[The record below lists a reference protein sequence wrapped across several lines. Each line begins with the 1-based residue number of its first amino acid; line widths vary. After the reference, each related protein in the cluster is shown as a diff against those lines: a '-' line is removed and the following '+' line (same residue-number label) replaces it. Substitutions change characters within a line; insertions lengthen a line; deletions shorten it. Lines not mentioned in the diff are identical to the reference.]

1 MFWCIQTDPEYDWSK
16 ENFFECFW
24 KCYKDLLKWMY
35 SGYCPN
41 FFILQNNL
49 FVYKI
54 VGADQERLFTQM
66 YNLYCSKEQCLALAP
81 SLQKNVETYIAN
93 PRKFSETLQFDEY
106 TRDVVI
112 YDTMNSING
121 LQNQEIMFDWRALY
135 KVNSM
140 NVLYMSNIEQIL
152 ITRHAHN
159 VYNHLAFLEQCY
171 CQCKTKCTTNRQ
183 TYKKQ

>member
-24 KCYKDLLKWMY
+24 KCYKVLLKWGY

-41 FFILQNNL
+41 FFIPQNNL

-54 VGADQERLFTQM
+54 FGVDQERLFTQM
-66 YNLYCSKEQCLALAP
+66 YNLYCSKEKCLALAP

-93 PRKFSETLQFDEY
+93 PQKFSETLQFDEY

-112 YDTMNSING
+112 YDAMNSING
-121 LQNQEIMFDWRALY
+121 LQNQ
-135 KVNSM
+135 
-140 NVLYMSNIEQIL
+140 
-152 ITRHAHN
+152 
-159 VYNHLAFLEQCY
+159 
-171 CQCKTKCTTNRQ
+171 
-183 TYKKQ
+183 